1 MIEHAWREVLDQ
13 NVGLCNELGG
23 DVLSDAI
30 RKIEG
35 KTPLVEVG
43 ALPHG
48 AALPPILSEFWQ

>member
-13 NVGLCNELGG
+13 DVGLCNESGG
-23 DVLSDAI
+23 DVLCDAI

-43 ALPHG
+43 ALSHG
-48 AALPPILSEFWQ
+48 AALPPILSELWR